1 MERRTFLKS
10 MAMLAAASL
19 DSLPLFAKS
28 GKELKFLILGG
39 GNFAGP
45 NLVRLAQER
54 GHEVTLFNRGRS
66 TPQMFPNVETLIG
79 DRYPDRAP
87 GLKALAGK
95 RKWDF
100 VVDTWS
106 TAPGVVKESA
116 GLLKD
121 RVKAY
126 LYVSTISVYSK
137 FDQPGMTEDTARN
150 QAEAAVDWMDDKV
163 PYPLAK
169 ALAEDAIVQVM
180 GKQRSAL
187 IRPGIISG
195 RDYSSRPRNQRVYW
209 PLRMRRGGD
218 VLAPGDGRDP
228 VQYID
233 VKDLSAFV
241 IHTAE
246 AGLGGAFNLIGPEKP
261 MTMADYVSGVKEVT
275 KSDARLHWV
284 DAKFI
289 DAQDVHIPMFVAVA
303 DAPGFFQVSNRK
315 SVANGLKYR
324 PFEQTVSDIL
334 QSYPEGIEPNANG
347 GPSLEKEK
355 ELLAAWQKDH
365 PNVRG

>member
-106 TAPGVVKESA
+106 TAPGVVKASA
-116 GLLKD
+116 ELLKD

-137 FDQPGMTEDTARN
+137 FDQPGMTED
-150 QAEAAVDWMDDKV
+150 
-163 PYPLAK
+163 
-169 ALAEDAIVQVM
+169 
-180 GKQRSAL
+180 
-187 IRPGIISG
+187 
-195 RDYSSRPRNQRVYW
+195 
-209 PLRMRRGGD
+209 
-218 VLAPGDGRDP
+218 AP
-228 VQYID
+228 
-233 VKDLSAFV
+233 
-241 IHTAE
+241 
-246 AGLGGAFNLIGPEKP
+246 
-261 MTMADYVSGVKEVT
+261 
-275 KSDARLHWV
+275 
-284 DAKFI
+284 
-289 DAQDVHIPMFVAVA
+289 
-303 DAPGFFQVSNRK
+303 
-315 SVANGLKYR
+315 
-324 PFEQTVSDIL
+324 
-334 QSYPEGIEPNANG
+334 
-347 GPSLEKEK
+347 
-355 ELLAAWQKDH
+355 
-365 PNVRG
+365 